1 MEEQLNALL
10 DTRERDSDLLLARM
24 VQVQQFAERV
34 ERAVPYDEPFN
45 SQIPQTPVMLHLRTL
60 RNEFRAQS
68 QSYPA
73 EIENNG
79 LF

>member
-45 SQIPQTPVMLHLRTL
+45 SQIHKLP
-60 RNEFRAQS
+60 
-68 QSYPA
+68 
-73 EIENNG
+73 
-79 LF
+79 